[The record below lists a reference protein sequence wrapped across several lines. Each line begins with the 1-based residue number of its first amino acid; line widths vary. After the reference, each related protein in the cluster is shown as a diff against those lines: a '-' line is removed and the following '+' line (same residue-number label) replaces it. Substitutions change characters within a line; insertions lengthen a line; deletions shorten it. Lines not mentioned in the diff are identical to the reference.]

1 MHGGK
6 RGSVEQGCAVIECL
20 SSVVSDLSL
29 MFGHKRSMMAG
40 WGNVVGGVC
49 VCVREREQVCVS
61 VCMCESC
68 FTRFEILHA

>member
-49 VCVREREQVCVS
+49 V
-61 VCMCESC
+61 
-68 FTRFEILHA
+68 